1 MNSTANGFSIVAN
14 PYVSP
19 VSWTSVYAASGGAT
33 SSNIN
38 GSFWYLDPTSAA
50 TGKYIAF
57 NALTGSAT
65 VYGQS
70 GSYTNTGTV
79 PNGTDYIQP
88 GQAFFVQTASSGTP
102 SVKFTEATKAAST
115 ANLKSIFGANK
126 SLSKIYLSLLKEDSA
141 TVYARRDAAAIAF
154 ASGFTNDTYG
164 PQDAVKFGSSTD
176 NISILDKGK
185 NLSIDGRL
193 PATAT
198 DVLPIALSKLSNKN
212 YQLVIDASAYDASAF
227 LPVLKD
233 NYKGTVT
240 ALSTGIDTI
249 TFTVDTTN
257 AASYA
262 NRFSLGFK
270 PTTLAVNSIVASA
283 TLSNKIATISWNTV
297 GEKGVSTFE
306 VEKSTD
312 AKSFTKI
319 GQATAKNTASAA
331 YATTDNSVTATTYY
345 RIKAISQVGTVSYS
359 NVAKVS
365 VTNNQLPITLYPN
378 PLKGSKVLNVAFGN
392 IAAGKYTISITN
404 VLGQKVQEAAI
415 SHTGGNGSHAISI
428 NNTIAA
434 GTYSV
439 TIRETASGTI
449 VSQSNLSVN

>member
-1 MNSTANGFSIVAN
+1 M
-14 PYVSP
+14 
-19 VSWTSVYAASGGAT
+19 
-33 SSNIN
+33 
-38 GSFWYLDPTSAA
+38 
-50 TGKYIAF
+50 
-57 NALTGSAT
+57 
-65 VYGQS
+65 
-70 GSYTNTGTV
+70 
-79 PNGTDYIQP
+79 
-88 GQAFFVQTASSGTP
+88 
-102 SVKFTEATKAAST
+102 
-115 ANLKSIFGANK
+115 
-126 SLSKIYLSLLKEDSA
+126 
-141 TVYARRDAAAIAF
+141 
-154 ASGFTNDTYG
+154 
-164 PQDAVKFGSSTD
+164 
-176 NISILDKGK
+176 
-185 NLSIDGRL
+185 
-193 PATAT
+193 
-198 DVLPIALSKLSNKN
+198 LPIALSKLSGKN
-212 YQLVIDASAYDASAF
+212 YQLVIDASAYDASPF

-331 YATTDNSVTATTYY
+331 YSATDNSVTATTYY

-359 NVAKVS
+359 NVVKLS
-365 VTNNQLPITLYPN
+365 TFDSKLSTYSLYPN
-378 PLKGSKVLNVAFGN
+378 PIIAGKTLNISLNNVAT
-392 IAAGKYTISITN
+392 GKYTIIITN
-404 VLGQKVQEAAI
+404 VLGQKIQESAI

-434 GTYSV
+434 GVYSV